1 MWKYGY
7 LMAAALTLSVAGWS
21 AEAVAE
27 PPAVASE
34 ENTELKHELHELRAQ
49 VARMQ
54 AQLDALQA
62 RSVAPQSA
70 RAITSPAPT
79 AGLASGTA
87 PAALPPGAPPPGVT
101 PPGVAA
107 AQTARPGG
115 LIQDLT
121 AAASYLR
128 GRAAG
133 SPEGVIVRGLEGVP
147 KVFLPDIGGVGDFT
161 LRQSDL
167 RPGDPRYDPADDK
180 FRVRDAQIIFF
191 SPIDPYTSA
200 QISIDKPASGPF
212 DIEEAFLTFNQLPW
226 GLTMRAGQFRPRFGL
241 LNQTDTFQLPMVNRP
256 NALARYITDDGFV
269 EPGVNLSAYVP
280 NPWDA
285 DLKADLNMV
294 SGNNPMSFDHRGGRT
309 FDFAYIGSLIYSR
322 DITGASHMSG
332 GLSMAGGPG
341 TGGQS
346 YLGDAFLTATYIPS
360 QRHVLTWSAEGLM
373 AEREGVGDHGLK
385 RGIYSLLD
393 YRYAL
398 RYHLGLL
405 LDMADRP
412 NVARGT
418 EFGVSPILTYFVSDN
433 TRLRLQY
440 THTTPSGSER
450 AVDQVFLQA
459 TFSLGNL
466 KPLE

>member
-7 LMAAALTLSVAGWS
+7 LMAVALALSVAGWS
-21 AEAVAE
+21 AEALAE
-27 PPAVASE
+27 SPAPASE
-34 ENTELKHELHELRAQ
+34 ETTELKRELHELRAQ

-62 RSVAPQSA
+62 RSGAA
-70 RAITSPAPT
+70 TSPAPA
-79 AGLASGTA
+79 AGLASAAA
-87 PAALPPGAPPPGVT
+87 PAASTPGAPPPGVT
-101 PPGVAA
+101 PPGVATA
-107 AQTARPGG
+107 AQTARPRG

-121 AAASYLR
+121 AAAGYLR
-128 GRAAG
+128 GGAAG

-161 LRQSDL
+161 LGQSDL
-167 RPGDPRYDPADDK
+167 RPGDPRYDPANDK
-180 FRVRDAQIIFF
+180 FNVRDAQIIFF

-200 QISIDKPASGPF
+200 QISIDKPSSGAF
-212 DIEEAFLTFNQLPW
+212 NIEEAFLIFNQLPW

-241 LNQTDTFQLPMVNRP
+241 LNETDTFQLPMVNRP

-294 SGNNPMSFDHRGGRT
+294 SGVNPMSFNHRGGNT

-322 DITGASHMSG
+322 ELMGASHMTG

-346 YLGDAFLTATYIPS
+346 YLGDAFLTATYIPN

-373 AEREGVGDHGLK
+373 AEREGVNDHGLK
-385 RGIYSLLD
+385 RGIYSLID

-412 NVARGT
+412 NVPSGT
-418 EFGVSPILTYFVSDN
+418 EARCLPDPHLLRFGQHAPQTPVHPHDAKRTG
-433 TRLRLQY
+433 TRR
-440 THTTPSGSER
+440 
-450 AVDQVFLQA
+450 
-459 TFSLGNL
+459 
-466 KPLE
+466 